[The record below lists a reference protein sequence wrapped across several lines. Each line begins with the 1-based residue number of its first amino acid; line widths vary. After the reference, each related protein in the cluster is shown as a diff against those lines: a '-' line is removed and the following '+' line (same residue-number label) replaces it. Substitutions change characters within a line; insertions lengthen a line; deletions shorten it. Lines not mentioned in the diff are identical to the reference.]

1 MWYIQH
7 KILTNMYKGCPV
19 SDEEIEH
26 AGPLKAK
33 KVTLPLLPMSKIDH
47 GPVQANLYPR
57 FNVLYLL
64 ARGKSNKANTLVY
77 LRSCLIFVGD
87 IEYNSLL
94 LWV

>member
-1 MWYIQH
+1 
-7 KILTNMYKGCPV
+7 
-19 SDEEIEH
+19 
-26 AGPLKAK
+26 
-33 KVTLPLLPMSKIDH
+33 MSKIDH